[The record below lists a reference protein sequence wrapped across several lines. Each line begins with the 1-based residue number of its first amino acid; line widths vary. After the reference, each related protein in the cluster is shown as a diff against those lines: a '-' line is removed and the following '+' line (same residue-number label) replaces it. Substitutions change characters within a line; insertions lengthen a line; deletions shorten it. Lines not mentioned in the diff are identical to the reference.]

1 MSTKRIAVFAG
12 TFDPITLGHISV
24 IERALALFDEIVIG
38 VGHNS
43 NKQCY
48 FPLEQRLKWIKKI
61 FHNSPNIKVYTYEGL
76 TIDFCKS
83 VNAHFIL
90 RGLRDGKDFEYERS
104 LGMMNHAIAND
115 IETVYLVTEPQYS
128 AINSIIIRDILKHG
142 GNASQFLPK
151 EVNEDV

>member
-1 MSTKRIAVFAG
+1 MSTKKIAVFAG

-24 IERALALFDEIVIG
+24 IERGLSLFDEIIIG
-38 VGHNS
+38 IGRNS
-43 NKQCY
+43 NKEGY

-61 FHNSPNIKVYTYEGL
+61 FQNNPNIKVLTYEGL

-83 VNAHFIL
+83 VNAGFIL

-104 LGMMNHAIAND
+104 LGMMNHAIAQD
-115 IETVYLVTEPQYS
+115 IETIYLVTEPQYS

-142 GNASQFLPK
+142 GDASQFLPK

>member
-12 TFDPITLGHISV
+12 SFDPITLGHVNIV
-24 IERALALFDEIVIG
+24 ERALSLFDEIIVA

-43 NKQCY
+43 NKQTY
-48 FPLEQRLKWIKKI
+48 FPLDQRLKWIREI
-61 FHNSPNIKVYTYEGL
+61 FKNYPNVKVHTYEGL
-76 TIDFCKS
+76 TINFCKS
-83 VNAHFIL
+83 MNARFIL

-104 LGMMNHAIAND
+104 LGMMNHAVAND

-128 AINSIIIRDILKHG
+128 AINSIIIRDLLKHG
-142 GNASQFLPK
+142 GDASQFLPK

>member
-1 MSTKRIAVFAG
+1 MPTKKIAVFAG

-24 IERALALFDEIVIG
+24 IERGLFLFDEIIIG
-38 VGHNS
+38 IGRNS
-43 NKQCY
+43 NKEGY
-48 FPLEQRLKWIKKI
+48 FPLEQRLKWINKI
-61 FHNSPNIKVYTYEGL
+61 FQNNPNIKVLSYEGL

-83 VNAHFIL
+83 VNAGFIL

-104 LGMMNHAIAND
+104 LGMMNHAIAKD
-115 IETVYLVTEPQYS
+115 IETVYLVTEPQFS

-142 GNASQFLPK
+142 GDASQFLPK

>member
-12 TFDPITLGHISV
+12 TFDPITLGHVSIV
-24 IERALALFDEIVIG
+24 ERGLSLFDEIVIG
-38 VGHNS
+38 IGHNS
-43 NKQCY
+43 NKQGY
-48 FPLEQRLKWIKKI
+48 FHLETREAWIKKI
-61 FHNSPNIKVYTYEGL
+61 FSKYPNVSVESYEGL
-76 TIDFCKS
+76 TIDFCKK
-83 VNAHFIL
+83 VNARFIL

-104 LGMMNHAIAND
+104 LGMMNHAIANE

-142 GNASQFLPK
+142 GDASQFLPK

>member
-24 IERALALFDEIVIG
+24 VERGLSLFDEIVIG
-38 VGHNS
+38 IGHNS
-43 NKQCY
+43 NKQGY
-48 FPLEQRLKWIKKI
+48 FPLEQRLKWINAIYK
-61 FHNSPNIKVYTYEGL
+61 NNPNVKVHTYEGL

-83 VNAHFIL
+83 VNAGFIL

-104 LGMMNHAIAND
+104 LGMMNHAIAKD

-142 GNASQFLPK
+142 GDASQFLPK